1 MTDRE
6 KEKMKELLE
15 RYQEF
20 TQTDKKSK
28 ILELSL
34 CIVSMVFLLC
44 VLISAS
50 VFDLSFSD
58 FSREKQPFVIV
69 NIAVFIATSFIWGTL
84 TFFSTLSISKSVWR
98 IVLALS
104 LFFSLFISLNFYAN
118 LEFNIALKKID
129 VSEMQKFKEDT
140 SKSGFLNFWFA
151 FDKQNAI
158 QRIDEKIQN
167 VKLEQQSE
175 ELKKLEA
182 MKQIWEGKNEKR

>member
-84 TFFSTLSISKSVWR
+84 TFFSTLSISKSMWR

-167 VKLEQQSE
+167 AKLEQQSE

-182 MKQIWEGKNEKR
+182 MKQMWSEKQL

>member
-69 NIAVFIATSFIWGTL
+69 NIAVFIATSFIWGAL